1 MPTDNVIELRPKLQ
15 RAKDTL
21 RSALKEACHTDLER
35 ANTGELIR
43 IEEVLAIANEAA
55 KEAVSVRRRL
65 STEQNAAATPM
76 PPSGSAREIV
86 DERGVRWA
94 VFAVVPATS
103 EDRPTVRERFRG
115 GWLSFDSGD
124 ETRRLVPIPA
134 GWQQLTDLEL
144 RVLWAQ
150 AEYTPRRTHSAPR
163 EHSDS
168 TRSSSNP

>member
-1 MPTDNVIELRPKLQ
+1 MPNDSVTELRPKLQ
-15 RAKDTL
+15 RAKATL
-21 RSALKEACHTDLER
+21 RSALKEACHADLER

-65 STEQNAAATPM
+65 STEQHVATPM
-76 PPSGSAREIV
+76 PPPALAREIV
-86 DERGVRWA
+86 DERGIRWA
-94 VFAVVPATS
+94 VFAVVPTTS

-115 GWLSFDSGD
+115 GWLSFDSGE
-124 ETRRLVPIPA
+124 ETRRLVPIPT

-150 AEYTPRRTHSAPR
+150 AEYTPRRAHSAPR
-163 EHSDS
+163 ERPD
-168 TRSSSNP
+168 TPPPSSGL